1 MKRNLKKVL
10 SDILFQNTGSTTSIL
25 EAITNKKN
33 KKVEV
38 EIIQERI
45 ICDRD
50 YSIGYNWGD
59 SLILQATTLKA
70 GGIVISNNIVIYD
83 ADKVNQLDDFHVQNC
98 SIPIGKILE
107 KIDYRRVIIFSGLKK
122 PAYISKYCNFF
133 NLTTTEYPVKEY
145 QIIHDGE
152 VYFHIIE
159 LYLEENLLDLLNDTL
174 II

>member
-25 EAITNKKN
+25 EAITNKK
-33 KKVEV
+33 VEV

-50 YSIGYNWGD
+50 YSIRYNWGD
-59 SLILQATTLKA
+59 SLILRATTLKA
-70 GGIVISNNIVIYD
+70 GGIVIYD

-133 NLTTTEYPVKEY
+133 NLTTAEYPVKEY
-145 QIIHDGE
+145 QFIHDGE

>member
-10 SDILFQNTGSTTSIL
+10 SDILFRNTGSTTSIL
-25 EAITNKKN
+25 EAITN

-50 YSIGYNWGD
+50 YSIRYNWGD
-59 SLILQATTLKA
+59 SLNLRATTLKA

-107 KIDYRRVIIFSGLKK
+107 KIDYRRVIIFSGLK
-122 PAYISKYCNFF
+122 NR
-133 NLTTTEYPVKEY
+133 
-145 QIIHDGE
+145 
-152 VYFHIIE
+152 
-159 LYLEENLLDLLNDTL
+159 L
-174 II
+174 I

>member
-25 EAITNKKN
+25 EAITNKT
-33 KKVEV
+33 VEV

-45 ICDRD
+45 ICDSD
-50 YSIGYNWGD
+50 YSTQYNWGD
-59 SLILQATTLKA
+59 SLVMRATTLKA
-70 GGIVISNNIVIYD
+70 GGIDISNNIVIYD
-83 ADKVNQLDDFHVQNC
+83 ADKVKQLDDFCVQNC

-107 KIDYRRVIIFSGLKK
+107 KIDYRRVKIFSGLRK
-122 PAYISKYCNFF
+122 PAYLSKYCDFF
-133 NLTTTEYPVKEY
+133 NLTTTKYPVKEY
-145 QIIHDGE
+145 QFIHNGE

>member
-25 EAITNKKN
+25 EAITNKK
-33 KKVEV
+33 VEV

-50 YSIGYNWGD
+50 YSIRYNWGD
-59 SLILQATTLKA
+59 SLNLRATTLKA

-152 VYFHIIE
+152 VHFHIIE